1 MSKSLGNVVDPRSI
15 VDGGPDKKAA
25 PALGADV
32 LRLWVASVDYSGDVL
47 MGPTIL
53 GQVTDVYRKLRLTL
67 RFLLGN
73 LAGFEPGAHGVPLAA
88 LPAVDRLTLA
98 QLAALLDDAAAAYDA
113 FQFSRVYQARLAWR
127 PRLSSLQKAA
137 GACGRGGGAR
147 ARRRCSALRWPTCP
161 TGTWTSRRTACMCA
175 RRPRPTAAP
184 ARPSCTRS
192 SRRARAPVGTGPT
205 AASMGPG

>member
-1 MSKSLGNVVDPRSI
+1 MSAQGAKMSKSLGNVVDPRSI
-15 VDGGPDKKAA
+15 VDGGPDKKAD
-25 PALGADV
+25 PPLGADV

-73 LAGFEPGAHGVPLAA
+73 LAGFEPGAHAVPLAA

-113 FQFSRVYQARLAWR
+113 FQFSRVYQARAR
-127 PRLSSLQKAA
+127 RLWHPPASFSAG
-137 GACGRGGGAR
+137 GAC
-147 ARRRCSALRWPTCP
+147 
-161 TGTWTSRRTACMCA
+161 
-175 RRPRPTAAP
+175 
-184 ARPSCTRS
+184 
-192 SRRARAPVGTGPT
+192 
-205 AASMGPG
+205 